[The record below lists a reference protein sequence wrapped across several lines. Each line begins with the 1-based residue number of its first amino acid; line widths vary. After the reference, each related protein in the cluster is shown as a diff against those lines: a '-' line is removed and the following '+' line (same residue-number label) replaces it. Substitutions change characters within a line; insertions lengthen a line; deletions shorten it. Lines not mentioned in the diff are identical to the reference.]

1 MPPRSFAALLK
12 EKIPLFFI
20 CVVDAAITMIAQHA
34 GSGAV
39 GPYTLPVR
47 FGNAL
52 VSYARYVRLAFWP
65 TDLAILYLHP
75 LKSLQWW
82 QIAAAALFLLAISA
96 LVYVQRGHRYLVV
109 GWLWFL
115 GTLVP
120 MIGVI
125 QVYLQAMADRYA
137 YVSFIGLFLMVCWS
151 VADWAE
157 QRRFPRAVLPATSAA
172 ILLVLAVVSHR
183 QIQYWHDD
191 ITLWTHTLQVTHHNW
206 VAETYLAMA
215 LRAQGQPEA
224 ALAHYYRAL
233 PDMTRRD
240 PEVYL
245 GIATGEQQRGNPAQ
259 AIEFYKKA
267 LVVVDI
273 PDVRKQIFWNM
284 GIAYRDLGDSASAQE
299 CFYQSRHQPPVAVDW
314 QGDWW
319 RQIMP
324 ILRERLR
331 HWRSGPPGEPIVRR
345 NPRLGQ
351 LPTIFD
357 AAYYPRISIFRRS
370 GGSCTVFP
378 RRTFAPRSALFRKAR
393 PAKVSCDWRDFR
405 VAVAGFQFQVQPAWP
420 RLPGARQV
428 FRQHAGSR
436 RTFTGADG
444 TRFPSSYRS
453 RPRECQ
459 LLRWTDSATAA
470 WSAVSMTRSSPPRAT
485 ATILSSFAK
494 ATRRSA
500 VKFKA
505 RPCRGKP
512 SRPRQVLGARSFV
525 VKL

>member
-1 MPPRSFAALLK
+1 MTAVALLYGLGLMAKPQVITLPFVLLLWDYWPLRRMFAGPAAPASAMPPRSFAALLK

-39 GPYTLPVR
+39 GPYTLAVR

-52 VSYARYVRLAFWP
+52 VSYERYVRLAFWP

-82 QIAAAALFLLAISA
+82 QIAAAGLFLLAISA

-172 ILLVLAVVSHR
+172 VLLVLAVVSHR

-224 ALAHYYRAL
+224 ALVHYYRAL

-240 PEVYL
+240 PDVYL

-267 LVVVDI
+267 LVVVDM

-284 GIAYRDLGDSASAQE
+284 GLAYRKMGDTTSAQE
-299 CFYQSRHQPPVAVDW
+299 CFYQSAHQSPVAVDW

-331 HWRSGPPGEPIVRR
+331 HWRSG
-345 NPRLGQ
+345 L
-351 LPTIFD
+351 
-357 AAYYPRISIFRRS
+357 
-370 GGSCTVFP
+370 
-378 RRTFAPRSALFRKAR
+378 
-393 PAKVSCDWRDFR
+393 
-405 VAVAGFQFQVQPAWP
+405 
-420 RLPGARQV
+420 
-428 FRQHAGSR
+428 
-436 RTFTGADG
+436 
-444 TRFPSSYRS
+444 
-453 RPRECQ
+453 
-459 LLRWTDSATAA
+459 
-470 WSAVSMTRSSPPRAT
+470 SSPA
-485 ATILSSFAK
+485 S
-494 ATRRSA
+494 
-500 VKFKA
+500 
-505 RPCRGKP
+505 
-512 SRPRQVLGARSFV
+512 Q
-525 VKL
+525 